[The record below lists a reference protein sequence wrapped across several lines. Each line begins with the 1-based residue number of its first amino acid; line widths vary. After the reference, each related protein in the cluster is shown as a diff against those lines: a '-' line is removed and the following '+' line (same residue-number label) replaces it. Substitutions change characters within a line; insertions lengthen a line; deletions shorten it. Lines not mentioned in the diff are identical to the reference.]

1 MKKLI
6 WGVLIG
12 FGTFACQEQE
22 AVDSKFTGNETVYAL
37 QQASDYTV
45 SGTVTIKEKNDGSA
59 WIEVSLSGTE
69 GTVEHPVHL
78 HMGDITRP
86 DADVAALLTPV
97 VGMVGISETDLTQL
111 ADETTINYRALLDL
125 NACIKV
131 HLAASGPDR
140 DIILVGGNIGAAA
153 LKDVSTG
160 RAGIGLCK
168 SE

>member
-1 MKKLI
+1 MTKLI

-12 FGTFACQEQE
+12 FGIVACQEQD
-22 AVDSKFTGNETVYAL
+22 AADSKFTGNETVYSL
-37 QQASDYTV
+37 QQASDYSV

-69 GTVEHPVHL
+69 GAIEHPVHL
-78 HMGDITRP
+78 HRGDITKP
-86 DADVAALLTPV
+86 DAEVAALLTPV
-97 VGMVGISETDLTQL
+97 VGMVGISDTDLNQL
-111 ADETTINYRALLDL
+111 ADETTINYRELLNL

-140 DIILVGGNIGAAA
+140 DIILAAGNIGVAA